1 MHVPLLAVSSC
12 SPPRLPSLDAH
23 PDPWPRARLALQI
36 IIDVP
41 LAWKLLWEGFGWPLR
56 AFAELK
62 NGKLLEADSN
72 ITVSP
77 R

>member
-1 MHVPLLAVSSC
+1 MQAVKSA
-12 SPPRLPSLDAH
+12 PKPIEKE
-23 PDPWPRARLALQI
+23 I

-41 LAWKLLWEGFGWPLR
+41 LAWRMLWEGFGWPLR
-56 AFAELK
+56 AFAEAR
-62 NGKLLEADSN
+62 NGSLMEDDSN